1 MNSKE
6 SGKSWAMISEL
17 KSVIRSYYRLES
29 AWTSSSKNTD
39 EYLAAT
45 CLFEYQSYR
54 LLESDKTDALLGFRV
69 FLRTIRRIFKSDSG
83 LIRFNKSSDALVVS
97 GTIAIQER
105 VTEYIRRSGHVELNT
120 YVAKDIMNFAGVSKI
135 KLILTLLPFAIRQSF
150 RCIVNPYRLGIALS
164 IAEVA
169 EIAYLLHYIQENKIR
184 KVFDFVP
191 YEIDS
196 NFMYLE
202 LCAHEVEVI
211 KIPSSGPLATHHRIL
226 LADEVIFST
235 PYHYEEY
242 LKFKDSF
249 KVKSQI
255 LWPPERAFQ
264 YYPRYKNDPPKP
276 EPKTLGFYS
285 HGEWLRKQEKH
296 SAYGGRIGEAEETIL
311 NYLGKYVLAHPEFK
325 LIIFPHPREMK
336 PEVKERMNAFYLKT
350 ISHDQFEIAQ
360 YQGGTTQHFDKID
373 IAVAAFS
380 TILYE
385 RLYCGYKT
393 LIGNM
398 AISEFPMNRSP
409 LNNIC
414 FRTYES
420 MMSMIDEYSNQSEAH
435 FFTRTQLESFRAVH
449 YPEP

>member
-1 MNSKE
+1 
-6 SGKSWAMISEL
+6 MISEL
-17 KSVIRSYYRLES
+17 KHVINSYKRLEK
-29 AWTSSSKNTD
+29 AWTSSSKNTAD
-39 EYLAAT
+39 YHAAT

-54 LLESDKTDALLGFRV
+54 LLESDKTDMLLGFRV
-69 FLRTIRRIFKSDSG
+69 FLRTLRRIFKAPSG
-83 LIRFNKSSDALVVS
+83 IIRFNPKSEALVVS

-105 VTEYIRRSGHVELNT
+105 VTEYIKRSGHIDLNT
-120 YVAKDIMNFAGVSKI
+120 YVAKDVMTFSGISKL
-135 KLILTLLPFAIRQSF
+135 KMILALSPFALRQSL
-150 RCIVNPYRLGIALS
+150 RCMVNPYRLGIALS

-169 EIAYLLHYIQENKIR
+169 EIAFLIDYIKKNNIR

-202 LCAHEVEVI
+202 LASQKITVV

-235 PYHYEEY
+235 PYHYEEF

-249 KVKSQI
+249 RVKQQT
-255 LWPPERAFQ
+255 LWPPERAYQ
-264 YYPRYKNDPPKP
+264 YYPLYKTDPPKP
-276 EPKTLGFYS
+276 ESKTLGFYS
-285 HGEWLRKQEKH
+285 HGEWLRKEEKH
-296 SAYGGRIGEAEETIL
+296 SAYGGKIGEAEATIL
-311 NYLGKYVLAHPEFK
+311 RYLGQYVKDNPEFK

-336 PEVKERMNAFYLKT
+336 PEVRTRMNAFYQKT
-350 ISHDQFEIAQ
+350 ISHDNFELAT
-360 YQGGTTQHFDKID
+360 YPGGTTQHFAKVD
-373 IAVAAFS
+373 IALAAFS

-398 AISEFPMNRSP
+398 AITEFPMNRSP

-420 MMSMIDEYSNQSEAH
+420 MLHLIDKYSNKDAT
-435 FFTRTQLESFRAVH
+435 FFFEDTHLDSFRATH